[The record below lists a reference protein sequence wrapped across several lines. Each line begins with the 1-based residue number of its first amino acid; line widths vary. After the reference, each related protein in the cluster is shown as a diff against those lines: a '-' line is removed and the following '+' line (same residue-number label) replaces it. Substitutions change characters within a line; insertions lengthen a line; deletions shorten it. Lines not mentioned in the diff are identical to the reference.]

1 MIMISS
7 ELLALCLDSKT
18 QPHFIVSENQNLKV
32 SCGVVDLTIQIVVGV
47 NKRLSS

>member
-1 MIMISS
+1 MIMVSS

-18 QPHFIVSENQNLKV
+18 QPNFILSEKQNLNV
-32 SCGVVDLTIQIVVGV
+32 SCGIVDIIIQIMVDV